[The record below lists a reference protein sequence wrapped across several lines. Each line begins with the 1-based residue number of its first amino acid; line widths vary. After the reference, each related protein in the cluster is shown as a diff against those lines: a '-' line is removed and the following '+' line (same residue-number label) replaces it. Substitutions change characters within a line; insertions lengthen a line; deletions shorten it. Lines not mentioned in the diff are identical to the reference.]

1 MMNFRLRTLFTRSF
15 RLGGLLETTQ
25 DQIGRTWPM
34 LFGMRVVVPELKAST
49 RILRNT
55 TNTTNWVLPY
65 EDTLGNLTPS
75 AGAGSQFASAMMF
88 NAAEDAFCGLTNS
101 GMIVEGPVKLLPP
114 ARAFTYQMEY
124 GLGFMQNGFRDIGML
139 HGLKIG

>member
-1 MMNFRLRTLFTRSF
+1 
-15 RLGGLLETTQ
+15 
-25 DQIGRTWPM
+25 
-34 LFGMRVVVPELKAST
+34 
-49 RILRNT
+49 
-55 TNTTNWVLPY
+55 
-65 EDTLGNLTPS
+65 
-75 AGAGSQFASAMMF
+75 MF

-124 GLGFMQNGFRDIGML
+124 GLGFMMNGFRDIGML